1 MLTGTRCDVLFVT
14 VLRVTVTAHL
24 SGCFQD
30 QTVARY
36 CSFSDIR
43 MLYIVCILLNV
54 VPSWTDLT
62 I

>member
-14 VLRVTVTAHL
+14 VLGVTVTAHL

-43 MLYIVCILLNV
+43 MLYIVCILPNLA
-54 VPSWTDLT
+54 PSWTDLT